1 MKEKVIVALEKVVDL
16 RKDEIL
22 SLIEIP
28 PDSKLG
34 DYAFPCF
41 TLAKGFK
48 KNPAEIAKKLSKKIK
63 SKNFEKI
70 EAIGPYVNFFLNR
83 NFLTKE
89 TLKKIKKEG
98 NKFGSSMIGKNQKIL
113 VEFSSPNIG
122 KPFGVHHL
130 RSTIIGNS
138 IANICSRSGF
148 NVIKLNYLGDWGTQ
162 FGKLITGYKKFGDE
176 NKLKAAPIK
185 HLLDI
190 YIKASKDPNLED
202 EARLWFKKMESG
214 DKGALKLWKTF
225 KSLSLKEFDKI
236 YKELGIEFDVISGES
251 LYNKKLKSV
260 LLELNKKNLL
270 EESQGARIVNLEKY
284 GLGVCIIE
292 KSDGTTLYAT
302 RDIAAAIDRH
312 KKFNYDY
319 MFYEIGS
326 EQRLHFKQI
335 FKILELLGY
344 GWSEKLVHIDHGLY
358 LDKDGKKFATRE
370 GRMVVMEDIL
380 KETKD
385 LAKKEILKREN
396 KISKEEL
403 EKRASVIALAA
414 IFYGDLKNYR
424 VNDVVFDLERF
435 ISFEGD
441 TGPYLLYTYAR
452 ARSILEKAKYQKNK
466 SYEIKNLD
474 DLEKN
479 LVFQL
484 SNFPEGVNNA
494 FNNLSPQVI
503 ANYAFQLS
511 QTFNE
516 FYHAAKVIGSENE
529 QFKLALVDSFSQV
542 LKNALSLLGIPVIKK
557 M

>member
-1 MKEKVIVALEKVVDL
+1 MKEKVVEAVEKVVDL
-16 RKDEIL
+16 KKDEIL
-22 SLIEIP
+22 SLIESP

-48 KNPAEIAKKLSKKIK
+48 KNPAEIAKHLSKKIK

-70 EAIGPYVNFFLNR
+70 EAIGPYINFFLNR

-98 NKFGSSMIGKNQKIL
+98 NKFGRSNTGKNKKIL
-113 VEFSSPNIG
+113 IEFSSPNIG

-138 IANICSRSGF
+138 IANICSLSGF

-162 FGKLITGYKKFGDE
+162 FGKLIVGFKKFGNE
-176 NKLKAAPIK
+176 KKLKEDPIN
-185 HLLDI
+185 HLLDV

-236 YKELGIEFDVISGES
+236 YKELGIEFDLISGES

-260 LLELNKKNLL
+260 LVELNKKNLL

-284 GLGVCIIE
+284 NLGVCIIE

-302 RDIAAAIDRH
+302 RDIAAAIERH
-312 KKFNYDY
+312 EKYNSDL
-319 MFYEIGS
+319 MIYEVGS
-326 EQRLHFKQI
+326 DQKLHFKQV

-344 GWSEKLVHIDHGLY
+344 SWAKNLIHIDHGLY

-370 GRMVVMEDIL
+370 GKMIFLDDIL
-380 KETKD
+380 KETKA
-385 LAKKEILKREN
+385 LAKKEILKREKN
-396 KISKEEL
+396 ISSTEL
-403 EKRASVIALAA
+403 DKRASAILLAA
-414 IFYGDLKNYR
+414 ILYGDLKNYR
-424 VNDVVFDLERF
+424 VNDALFDIERF
-435 ISFEGD
+435 VSFEGD

-452 ARSILEKAKYQKNK
+452 SRSILEKAKYNKTK

-479 LVFQL
+479 LILQL
-484 SNFPEGVNNA
+484 GNFPEIVKNS
-494 FNNLSPQVI
+494 FNNLSPHVI

-516 FYHAAKVIGSENE
+516 FYHATKVIGSENE
-529 QFKLALVDSFSQV
+529 QFKLFLVDSFSQV
-542 LKNALSLLGIPVIKK
+542 LKNALSLLGIPVIEK